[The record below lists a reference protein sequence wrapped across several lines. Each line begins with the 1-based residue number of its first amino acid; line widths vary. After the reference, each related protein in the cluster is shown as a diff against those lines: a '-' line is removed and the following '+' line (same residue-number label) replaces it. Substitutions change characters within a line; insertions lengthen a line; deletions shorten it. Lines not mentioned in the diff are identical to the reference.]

1 MADTQE
7 IPWKRIAV
15 EASAIVASILLAFA
29 IDAWWSARQLH
40 LDEQHI
46 LRQLDAEFET
56 NANLLAVRR
65 RDHVVILESIELVL
79 SLTGP
84 AIEKAA
90 AESPEVRAAVDR
102 MTRWWTYDPQ
112 MGVLSGLTQSGRLSI
127 ISSDSLRN
135 ALASW
140 PSRVRDL
147 VEDEVFAQQMTA
159 NQMDPY
165 LNETVSMR
173 NVVPHASVGGG
184 RFPAD
189 LTGLLTDQKFEN
201 LVHLKLGLTLQ
212 VLDEYDGL
220 ATEISEIQ
228 ALILKA
234 SEAG

>member
-1 MADTQE
+1 MADTQK

-46 LRQLDAEFET
+46 LRQLEAEFE
-56 NANLLAVRR
+56 ANTTLLAERR
-65 RDHVVILESIELVL
+65 RNHVEILEAIELVL
-79 SLTGP
+79 SITGP
-84 AIEKAA
+84 EIEKAT
-90 AESPEVRAAVDR
+90 AETPEVRAAIDR

-127 ISSDSLRN
+127 ISSDPLRN

-147 VEDEVFAQQMTA
+147 VEDEIFAQQMTA
-159 NQMDPY
+159 NQIDPY

-173 NVVPHASVGGG
+173 NVVRQSSVGAG

-189 LTGLLTDQKFEN
+189 LAGLLTDQKFEN

-220 ATEISEIQ
+220 AKEISTIQ
-228 ALILKA
+228 TLIAKS